1 MVAAAPPP
9 RYDEIVVQTPTQ
21 RVFEWALLGMLA
33 SSYVALLEF
42 ASHTGD
48 RLVLRMAAAAIAL
61 RALQM
66 FGWFR
71 LRLPALHSTGLALLA
86 MAGCAI
92 EYLVTRDLVT
102 VAVHL
107 VALMAFLVVIR
118 AATPRDYFF
127 VKAITFFQLLAA
139 STFATGLVF
148 PVCLLVY
155 VVCAILAQTAGV
167 IERPLEAGVHAAR
180 LPVRASGWR
189 LVGVSAFA
197 FAAILLLGVGF
208 FFILPRNAHAALR
221 HLLPG
226 GLNLPG
232 FSSEVTLG
240 RIGEIQASANAPA
253 VFHFRSRGSA
263 SGPLELK
270 WRGSALAVFDGRR
283 WYNPPWPGE
292 PLRME
297 SGYLRLAGREQ
308 LWRPG
313 RRLEYEVQLKDAT
326 GDVLFFP
333 GIPEILYLDAPV
345 IVRTPVGG
353 VRTAMPNPASLRYSA
368 QSFVEDLAT
377 SFSAAAAPLPEG
389 QRETY
394 LRTPRADPRVTELAH
409 RLTSAETLPLEK
421 ARRIEE
427 HLRTRFAYS
436 LELPKQIPN
445 DPIAHFLFDR
455 RRGHCEYFASSM
467 AIMLRLIGIPSRLA
481 TGFQSGTYNPL
492 TGWHL
497 VRSSDAHAWVEAH
510 FPGQG
515 WVTFD
520 PTPSG
525 PVPPSSALM
534 SQLRLYL
541 DALEVNWQD
550 WVVTYDLDRQVQ
562 LADRLGERT
571 RAWSIRWIESWDT
584 TEAAVKQASRTWLP
598 RTAIAMAVLCAL
610 AAAGYLLL
618 PPLLVWWRRRSR
630 LRQVRSGRAEP
641 SDATLLY
648 ERLLE
653 LLLRR
658 GVQKPVWMTPSE
670 FVEALPQTVPRELV
684 AQATMLYQQMRFG
697 QHLEVGPRL
706 AELLDRLAALPQES
720 PSAPRAS

>member
-1 MVAAAPPP
+1 MVAATGPP
-9 RYDEIVVQTPTQ
+9 RYDEIVVTTSTQ
-21 RVFEWALLGMLA
+21 RIFAWALLGMLA
-33 SSYVALLEF
+33 SSYVALL
-42 ASHTGD
+42 ASNTGD
-48 RLVLRMAAAAIAL
+48 RLILRMAAAALVI
-61 RALQM
+61 RVLQM
-66 FGWFR
+66 LGWFR
-71 LRLPALHSTGLALLA
+71 LRLPTLHATILALLA
-86 MAGCAI
+86 MGGCAI
-92 EYLVTRDLVT
+92 EYVLTRDLVT
-102 VAVHL
+102 AAVHL

-118 AATPRDYFF
+118 ATTPRDYFF

-139 STFATGLVF
+139 STLGTGLVF

-180 LPVRASGWR
+180 LPGSSSGRR
-189 LVGVSAFA
+189 LVSVAAFA

-208 FFILPRNAHAALR
+208 FFILPRTAHAALR
-221 HLLPG
+221 HLLPAG
-226 GLNLPG
+226 MNLPG
-232 FSSEVTLG
+232 FSNEVTLG
-240 RIGEIQASANAPA
+240 RIGEIQTSANSPA
-253 VFHFRSRGSA
+253 VFHFRSRQ

-270 WRGSALAVFDGRR
+270 WRGSALALFDGRR
-283 WYNPPWPGE
+283 WFNPPWPGDPVRVE
-292 PLRME
+292 N
-297 SGYLRLAGREQ
+297 GYLRLAGRDQ

-333 GIPEILYLDAPV
+333 GIPEILYLDSPV

-353 VRTAMPNPASLRYSA
+353 FRTAMPNPAGARYSA
-368 QSFVEDLAT
+368 QSYMEDLAT
-377 SFSAAAAPLPEG
+377 SFSAAAAPLPAG

-394 LRTPRADPRVTELAH
+394 LRTPRVDPRVMALA
-409 RLTSAETLPLEK
+409 RQLTAAEPLPFDQ

-427 HLRTRFAYS
+427 YLRTQFAYS
-436 LELPKQIPN
+436 LELPKKVPD
-445 DPIAHFLFDR
+445 DPIAHFLFER

-467 AIMLRLIGIPSRLA
+467 AIMLRVIGIPSRLA

-520 PTPSG
+520 PTPSS
-525 PVPPSSALM
+525 PQPQASPLM

-541 DALEVNWQD
+541 DALEVSWQD

-562 LADRLGERT
+562 LAEGIGQRT
-571 RAWSIRWIESWDT
+571 RAWSIRWIENWDS
-584 TEAAVKQASRTWLP
+584 TEAAVKKASRTWLP
-598 RTAIAMAVLCAL
+598 RAALALAALAAL
-610 AAAGYLLL
+610 AAAGYLML
-618 PPLLVWWRRRSR
+618 PPLLVWWRRRRR
-630 LRQVRSGRAEP
+630 LQQVRLGRAEP

-648 ERLLE
+648 ERLLA

-658 GVQKPVWMTPSE
+658 GVQKPAWMTPSE
-670 FVEALPQTVPRELV
+670 FVDALPQTVPRELV
-684 AQATMLYQQMRFG
+684 AQATALYQQMRFG
-697 QHLEVGPRL
+697 QHLEAGPRL
-706 AELLDRLAALPQES
+706 AALLDQLAAMPD
-720 PSAPRAS
+720 ATKASRS